1 MTKKSITYLLLVSAC
16 LGANLA
22 LGNNSLAQT
31 PPNPANNAVQAKP
44 RLRATFFEEER
55 RLRQFGFGDFLR
67 SALDGEQNSFADPA
81 KISGFE
87 ANANSLYATPG
98 NVAGTIAVRST
109 NEDSPNF
116 LFTTFNSDRNFGS
129 LQFSSVQQNSD
140 FRTGTLTVNG
150 TITANGQTVNFVNTR
165 ATYNAGIS
173 NKNDTVSTVILIS
186 DPNNPTQS
194 LYIQL
199 PPTNIAGYQRSD
211 RIPPTPAS
219 LSIGFPSDR

>member
-1 MTKKSITYLLLVSAC
+1 MDKKLTTYLLLFLAC
-16 LGANLA
+16 LGSNLI
-22 LGNNSLAQT
+22 LGNSSQAQT
-31 PPNPANNAVQAKP
+31 TPINNAVQAKP

-67 SALDGEQNSFADPA
+67 SALDNEQNAFADPA

-87 ANANSLYATPG
+87 RSFNPLYARP
-98 NVAGTIAVRST
+98 GTIPGTLSVEST
-109 NEDSPNF
+109 NEDNPNF
-116 LFTTFNSDRNFGS
+116 LLTNFDGDGNFGS

-140 FRTGTLTVNG
+140 FRTGNLTVNG
-150 TITANGQTVNFVNTR
+150 TITANGRTVNFVNTP

-173 NKNDTVSTVILIS
+173 NKDDNVSAVILVT

-199 PPTNIAGYQRSD
+199 PPTNIRGYEGAD
-211 RIPPTPAS
+211 RIDPTPAS
-219 LSIGFPSDR
+219 LSIGFPTDR

>member
-1 MTKKSITYLLLVSAC
+1 MNKRSKTYLLVVSAC
-16 LGANLA
+16 LGVNLA
-22 LGNNSLAQT
+22 FASNSFAQT
-31 PPNPANNAVQAKP
+31 APNPANAAQAKP

-55 RLRQFGFGDFLR
+55 RLGRFGFGDFLR
-67 SALDGEQNSFADPA
+67 SALDSEQNAFADPA

-87 ANANSLYATPG
+87 QSFNPLYARPG
-98 NVAGTIAVRST
+98 NISGTLSVEST
-109 NEDSPNF
+109 NEDNPNF
-116 LFTTFNSDRNFGS
+116 LRTNFNSDRNFGS

-140 FRTGTLTVNG
+140 FRTGNLTVNG
-150 TITANGQTVNFVNTR
+150 TITANGQTINFVNAP

-173 NKNDTVSTVILIS
+173 SKDNNVSAVILIA

-199 PPTNIAGYQRSD
+199 PPTNITGYAGSD
-211 RIPPTPAS
+211 SIPPTPAS